1 MWYVWSVWEN
11 FLFVKILNFWVISY
25 VREKISCILIFLIF
39 LCKME
44 VVWLVEGF
52 LVEYKFKKMVYILIE
67 SIGILNFFKE

>member
-1 MWYVWSVWEN
+1 MLE
-11 FLFVKILNFWVISY
+11 
-25 VREKISCILIFLIF
+25 RSCILIFLIF

-52 LVEYKFKKMVYILIE
+52 LVEFKFKKMVYILIE